1 MEKGM
6 EQRTLDIAKNML
18 AKNSDLDFISE
29 ITGLSVEQIQA
40 LRQ

>member
-1 MEKGM
+1 MALSKF
-6 EQRTLDIAKNML
+6 LDPN
-18 AKNSDLDFISE
+18 LDFISE